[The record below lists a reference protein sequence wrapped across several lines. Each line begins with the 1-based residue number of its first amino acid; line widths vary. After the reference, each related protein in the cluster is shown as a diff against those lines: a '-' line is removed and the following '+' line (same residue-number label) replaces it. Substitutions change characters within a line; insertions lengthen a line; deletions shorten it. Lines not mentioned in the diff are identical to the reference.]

1 MQSLVVSEVD
11 ESMDDLVTFKTAN
24 AKLSVKDNEREEEAA
39 DMKKEAADVDIEM
52 KREGSDPNS
61 EEKVGADDP
70 VSPKR
75 PRKRSGKEEGPKKK
89 TRSSVR
95 DPVPR
100 KHYSNEQEHPR
111 AKVEIEKK
119 AVGKPYPAPKPIS
132 KPKSTPKQTKQGSH
146 TIVQFHSPLT
156 YFCSAS

>member
-1 MQSLVVSEVD
+1 VSEVD

-119 AVGKPYPAPKPIS
+119 AAPKSIS

-146 TIVQFHSPLT
+146 TIVQFHSPMT